1 MKPTILQFQDLEN
14 LHGKLSQDGRQPKLV
29 IQVPCYNEAG
39 TLGIALQALPRRLPD
54 VRSVEWL
61 IIDDGSSDGTSEV
74 ARQYGVDHIVRLPQN
89 RGLANAFRT
98 GIRASLQV
106 GADIIVNTDA
116 DNQYCADDIPKLLQ
130 PILRGEADIV
140 IGARPIS
147 HVEHFSL
154 AKKCLQRVGSWVVR
168 VASGTRIEDAPSG
181 FRAMTREAALRL
193 HVFSRYTYT
202 LETIIQ
208 AGQNGMR
215 IASVPIRVNPD
226 LRPSRLVKS
235 TTRYV
240 WRSMQTIVRIFALY
254 RPFRFFAHVGSVPV
268 SVGALLC
275 IRWILLNIFEYPYSG
290 RTHVPSLIVAA
301 VLLLVGFQIWVL
313 GFVADL
319 LAANRRT
326 LDEIVFSVRRREFA
340 PQFDG
345 SPAAGENLRAEGQG
359 GNL

>member
-1 MKPTILQFQDLEN
+1 MSDILRLEDVDNLGGVAPQDT
-14 LHGKLSQDGRQPKLV
+14 SQPKLV

-39 TLGIALQALPRRLPD
+39 TLGIALSPLPKQLPGI
-54 VRSVEWL
+54 RTIEWL
-61 IIDDGSSDGTSEV
+61 VIDDGSSDGTSDV
-74 ARQYGVDHIVRLPQN
+74 ARQHGVDYIVRLPQN

-98 GIRASLQV
+98 GLRASLQA

-116 DNQYCADDIPKLLQ
+116 DNQYCAEDIPKLLA

-147 HVEHFSL
+147 QVAHFSFV
-154 AKKCLQRVGSWVVR
+154 KKCLQRVGSWVVR
-168 VASGTRIEDAPSG
+168 AASGTTIVDAPSG
-181 FRAMTREAALRL
+181 FRALTREAALRL
-193 HVFSRYTYT
+193 HVFSQYTYT

-215 IASVPIRVNPD
+215 IVSVPIRVNPD

-235 TTRYV
+235 TPRYV

-254 RPFRFFAHVGSVPV
+254 RPFRFFAHVGAVPV
-268 SVGALLC
+268 ALGFLLC
-275 IRWILLNIFEYPYSG
+275 VRWVLLNIFEFPYSG

-301 VLLLVGFQIWVL
+301 VFLLVGFQIWVL

-326 LDEIVFSVRRREFA
+326 LDEIVFSVRRRDLA
-340 PQFDG
+340 PQFATPDDR
-345 SPAAGENLRAEGQG
+345 AGEPFEAEGRG
-359 GNL
+359 VNV